1 MNGNFLEQKDLRKL
15 RKILQSELGLE
26 VVDEDYLY
34 EAAVSCIKFTA
45 GKILRQANLS
55 PNDNDNGG

>member
-15 RKILQSELGLE
+15 QKILQSELGLE

-45 GKILRQANLS
+45 GKILRPAKPLAE
-55 PNDNDNGG
+55 